1 MLSASSLFTFVV
13 SSLLLFPVLTA
24 AAPAAD
30 FAALTV
36 IPYGRQSYDIATGL
50 TVLADG
56 GEVQDRER
64 GISLA
69 GAVVRLRE
77 GVFIELEQ
85 ARARGDSGGDFGGGL
100 SEVKAERIRLEP
112 ASQTL
117 FAEGKVELV
126 RGGLSASAERL
137 RVFFEDGVLV
147 AEEVRSEAPA
157 LSGRALVVDLHS
169 GAALLVG
176 PYRLEDGPLS
186 LVSMRE
192 DDLLELD
199 LAGAGDA
206 LGVTVSTEPDP
217 QRVARLGAYLRQ

>member
-69 GAVVRLRE
+69 GC
-77 GVFIELEQ
+77 G
-85 ARARGDSGGDFGGGL
+85 RASL
-100 SEVKAERIRLEP
+100 SSSSRPGPEA
-112 ASQTL
+112 T
-117 FAEGKVELV
+117 
-126 RGGLSASAERL
+126 
-137 RVFFEDGVLV
+137 LV
-147 AEEVRSEAPA
+147 ATS
-157 LSGRALVVDLHS
+157 
-169 GAALLVG
+169 AA
-176 PYRLEDGPLS
+176 
-186 LVSMRE
+186 
-192 DDLLELD
+192 
-199 LAGAGDA
+199 A
-206 LGVTVSTEPDP
+206 
-217 QRVARLGAYLRQ
+217 